1 MSPHTSYYDFNVK
14 LILVLQV
21 INLKKVLKGILDYY
35 SEVLGQQI
43 HDFHMPDV
51 SAIGRNDFGATM
63 LLRGDV
69 RTQ

>member
-1 MSPHTSYYDFNVK
+1 MCELYNHIPVIINLIFK

-51 SAIGRNDFGATM
+51 SAIGRNDSGATGVVM
-63 LLRGDV
+63 R
-69 RTQ
+69 